1 MYKRQDQLRER
12 FIVTLKLEGKA
23 AIVPE
28 NSQLFVAEGAALS
41 AERAYSCVQSGEK
54 NKFPTVAELRESL
67 KTLVGAEMKE
77 VQRLQPLFKNEEELE
92 EFHKRHAAEMAATAE
107 LADISGPVF
116 LGLDS
121 GSTTTKAVLTD
132 CDGRILW
139 RFYDVNAGNPVELA
153 VRVLKDLYK
162 LLPKSVYIAR
172 AVSTGYGEA
181 LFQAALNVDAGEVET
196 IAHYRAADFFVPGVE
211 FLLDIGG
218 QDMKLSLIHI

>member
-1 MYKRQDQLRER
+1 M
-12 FIVTLKLEGKA
+12 
-23 AIVPE
+23 
-28 NSQLFVAEGAALS
+28 
-41 AERAYSCVQSGEK
+41 
-54 NKFPTVAELRESL
+54 
-67 KTLVGAEMKE
+67 
-77 VQRLQPLFKNEEELE
+77 
-92 EFHKRHAAEMAATAE
+92 
-107 LADISGPVF
+107 
-116 LGLDS
+116 GLDS

-181 LFQAALNVDAGEVET
+181 LFQAALNVDAVEVET

-211 FLLDIGG
+211 FLLVKLFGELFRIG
-218 QDMKLSLIHI
+218 QDHSAFAGGNRLARMKTQRRRVPEPALVRSRNHRAQRAGAVLNDLHPVPRRDPVHRRNIGAEAEQVNRNDSR